1 MTAKFV
7 VVAML
12 AGVGLSMS
20 GCDKV
25 KSLIGGKTGGQV
37 VAVVEG
43 HEITSLELRNE
54 LSGFSSADPK
64 VMKAARDQALQQI
77 IIRTLLADR
86 AREQKLDKVPQYTL
100 QVRRGQQT
108 LLAQMYES
116 KMFQG
121 VTPPTKQEAE
131 NYVLNNPA
139 KFAER
144 RIFILDRIVA
154 PAGALKKEKIA
165 ALKTLEEL
173 RVVLDQ
179 GGIPY
184 QESAAAIDTL
194 TASSETVKGVEK
206 LPPGEVFIFAQG
218 NAWVFNRIASVRSA
232 PFRGDLATG
241 FATEQLRKIQAEDF
255 VRTQIV
261 SMRRAAESKI
271 TYSPG
276 YKPDNIDAGIAPVK
290 GPNGETQPA
299 GAGAPG
305 AAAPPKAGLG
315 NAAPGEP
322 K

>member
-131 NYVLNNPA
+131 NYVSNNPSR
-139 KFAER
+139 FVDR
-144 RIFILDRIVA
+144 RIFILDRIAA
-154 PAGALKKEKIA
+154 PAGQIKKEKLE
-165 ALKTLEEL
+165 ALKSLEEL
-173 RVVLDQ
+173 KAMLDAQ
-179 GGIPY
+179 ATPY

-194 TASSETVKGVEK
+194 TAPPETVRGVEK

-218 NAWVFNRIASVRSA
+218 SAYIFNRVAQVRNA
-232 PFRGDLATG
+232 PFRGELAVA
-241 FATEQLRKIQAEDF
+241 FATDQLRKLQAEDF

-261 SMRRAAESKI
+261 AMRRAAEAKI
-271 TYSPG
+271 IYSPG
-276 YKPDNIDAGIAPVK
+276 YKPENADAGIAPVK
-290 GPNGETQPA
+290 GPQGETQP
-299 GAGAPG
+299 GAGG
-305 AAAPPKAGLG
+305 ATGP
-315 NAAPGEP
+315 AAPGEP